1 MTKLLRS
8 SIFAGI
14 AIGTAG
20 FGFLASGVQAET
32 YGPLVGAVLFCFGL
46 ITVVGY
52 RLKLYTGTAG
62 FIKKNEVGTLFLIL
76 LGNIIGCLCAALL
89 ARVSPMAI
97 QESAQKILELR
108 LRTGALKCGLLGI
121 GCGFIMTTA
130 VQFARQKSFMPLLF
144 GVPLFIVCGF
154 THCVADAFYYL
165 CVPLAFWKAN
175 FLAII
180 AVYVSI
186 VLGNLIGCNLYRIVL
201 SKDQYAE

>member
-1 MTKLLRS
+1 MIKLLRS

-20 FGFLASGVQAET
+20 FGFLASGVQTET

-46 ITVVGY
+46 LTVVGY

-180 AVYVSI
+180 TVYICI